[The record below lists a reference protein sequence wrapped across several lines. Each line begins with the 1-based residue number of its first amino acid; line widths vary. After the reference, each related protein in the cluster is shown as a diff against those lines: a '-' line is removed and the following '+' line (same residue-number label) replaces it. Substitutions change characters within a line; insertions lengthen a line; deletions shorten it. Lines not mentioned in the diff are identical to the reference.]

1 MSQVYLNGEYLP
13 LEQAK
18 ISVLDRGFTF
28 GDGVY
33 ELIPV
38 YEKKIFCL
46 EAHIDRLNNSLKA
59 IYMENPLSL
68 EQWEE
73 IMNMLI
79 KDNPDEFQSL
89 YLQVT
94 RGLSER
100 DHSIT
105 FEGSPTVFVMNRS
118 VKRKDFSSGI
128 SAVTCEDI
136 RWRYCNIKA
145 ITLLPSVL
153 LRHEAKQKN
162 ADEAILHREGKITE
176 GAASNVFIVKNDVV
190 STPVKDN
197 FLLPGITR
205 DLVVN
210 ILNEAGIKCEESTI
224 LQDDLLNA
232 EEIWITSSTWEVVPV
247 IKLNDQ
253 QVGTGKPGQMWH
265 KCYRLYQEFKQKVI
279 NNDT

>member
-1 MSQVYLNGEYLP
+1 MSLVYLNGAFIP
-13 LEQAK
+13 LEEAK

-38 YEKKIFCL
+38 YERKIFCL
-46 EAHIDRLNNSLKA
+46 EAHINRLNNSLKA
-59 IYMENPLSL
+59 IYMENPLTL
-68 EQWEE
+68 GQWEE
-73 IMNMLI
+73 IMNRLI
-79 KDNPDEFQSL
+79 RENPDDFQSL

-94 RGLSER
+94 RGVSER

-105 FEGSPTVFVMNRS
+105 FDGNPTVFVMNRS

-128 SAVTCEDI
+128 NAVTCEDI

-162 ADEAILHREGKITE
+162 ADEAILYREGKVTE
-176 GAASNVFIVKNDVV
+176 GAASNVFIVKNNVV
-190 STPVKDN
+190 TTPVKDN

-205 DLVVN
+205 DLVVK

-224 LQDDLLNA
+224 LQDELMTA

-247 IKLNDQ
+247 INLDGR
-253 QVGTGKPGQMWH
+253 QVGMGKPGPVWH
-265 KCYRLYQEFKQKVI
+265 RCFELYQDFKQTI
-279 NNDT
+279 MNTGT